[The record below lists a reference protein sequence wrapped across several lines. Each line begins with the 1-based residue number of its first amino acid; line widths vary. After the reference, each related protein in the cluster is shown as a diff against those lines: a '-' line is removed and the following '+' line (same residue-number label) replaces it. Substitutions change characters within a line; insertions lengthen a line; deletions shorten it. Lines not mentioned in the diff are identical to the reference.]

1 MTIMMIVEKR
11 QRSSYQNPASR
22 SPLFKQNEALVC
34 VWVYVLCV
42 LLSYRYIPPP
52 KISQGRGFFG
62 LKFFREM
69 IAARVPYY
77 RQQILPHSNL
87 LDPHFRSQFASFFV
101 FCSQFYPPAVLAYP
115 ILFLFQS
122 AGYWVSLL
130 ALSLSLYVN
139 GGMYHLAPESRLPH
153 GRMRAAQLA
162 TLIGPR
168 SYATCQPFLDY
179 GSLRTCAR
187 AAPQLLCW

>member
-130 ALSLSLYVN
+130 ALSLSLCKRRYVPPRT
-139 GGMYHLAPESRLPH
+139 GIPTSS
-153 GRMRAAQLA
+153 
-162 TLIGPR
+162 R
-168 SYATCQPFLDY
+168 SYASCSTSY
-179 GSLRTCAR
+179 SNRTSV
-187 AAPQLLCW
+187 LCYLPAVS